1 MDWNYFISHA
11 SEDKPLVAAPLA
23 HYFRSVGFKIWYD
36 DFSLRVG
43 DSILGEINRGLGDS
57 DFGIV
62 ILSPAFFSKPWPK
75 RELAALIATAGD
87 GRVLPVWHQ
96 VTAADV
102 AHASPILADIK
113 AVSTAI
119 GLNAVAESLI
129 RASYP
134 RRLKSLPVSN
144 YADETEQGHAEG
156 VRVLSD
162 LLRGNPRRDDVF
174 LVLSAYQSLLAR
186 LAGYYPQVVPA
197 SQIEKSIPC
206 DFALMV
212 PHGITGPIQ
221 LILVVLGPTDGDMAG
236 GDFVAKLAERYGPTV
251 SAKER
256 PANDYLGTPLVGEFP
271 RVHDFAER
279 LKGHMESENFHFAQP
294 QVWNFSVLLFYGR
307 RGRASGSIDKATV
320 TGGLAG
326 RGVEIASYD
335 RLTDE
340 RVVGLT

>member
-113 AVSTAI
+113 AISTAR

-134 RRLKSLPVSN
+134 RRLKSLPISN
-144 YADETEQGHAEG
+144 YAEETERGRAEG
-156 VRVLSD
+156 MRILSD
-162 LLRGNPRRDDVF
+162 LLQGNPGRDDVF
-174 LVLSAYQSLLAR
+174 LVLSAYQSLIAR
-186 LAGYYPQVVPA
+186 LAGYDPQVVPA

-206 DFALMV
+206 DFALVV

-221 LILVVLGPTDGDMAG
+221 LILVVLGATDADLPR
-236 GDFVAKLAERYGPTV
+236 GDFVTSLAEQYGPA
-251 SAKER
+251 SAEER
-256 PANDYLGTPLVGEFP
+256 PAKDYLGTPLVREFP

-279 LKGHMESENFHFAQP
+279 LRDHVESENFHVAQP
-294 QVWNFSVLLFYGR
+294 QGWSFSVLLFYGR
-307 RGRASGSIDKATV
+307 RRPASNPMTKPAVDSSPGRLS
-320 TGGLAG
+320 
-326 RGVEIASYD
+326 VEIASYD

-340 RVVGLT
+340 RVMGLT